1 VDVSGSDLDLTKGGG
16 AAGRRGLRLGSAVYL
31 IGWRAICCINIS
43 DFFHYDNFTN
53 SKGLTICDLQS
64 QSHNLTEGFLLFLSI
79 FPETPF
85 QSQITHNQQRQP
97 LFHLS

>member
-97 LFHLS
+97 LLHLS